1 MNITQILALAKQFD
15 GDIPK
20 LIDVLNNPTLTQ
32 LPGLQHLEPQRE
44 AIVAELN
51 FIMRVADALLHMFP
65 AQ

>member
-1 MNITQILALAKQFD
+1 MNITQILALAKKFD
-15 GDIPK
+15 GDIRK
-20 LIDVLNNPTLTQ
+20 LIDVLNDPALTQ
-32 LPGLQHLEPQRE
+32 LSGLQHLEPQRE